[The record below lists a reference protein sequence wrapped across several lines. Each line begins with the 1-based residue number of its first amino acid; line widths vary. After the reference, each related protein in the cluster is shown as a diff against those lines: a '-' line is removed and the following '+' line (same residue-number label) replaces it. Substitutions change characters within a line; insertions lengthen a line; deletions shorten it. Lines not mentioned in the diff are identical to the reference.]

1 MMSAYRAPGVYREE
15 IFLQPEAPVITG
27 LPGFIG
33 IFNCLDNIAK
43 PPANFPI
50 LLHRQR
56 EFEDSFTNTVTNV
69 LNVKS
74 EGYLQTAIR
83 GFFENGGTRC
93 YVVRVESLQESAF
106 QQAIASL
113 APLTDLDL
121 VAVPDVMLL
130 TDESA
135 ILRVQQT
142 VLQHCAEQGDRFAI
156 LDALPNRSTETIIAQ
171 RQQLTVSQPE
181 PVNGALYY
189 PWLTNASGRLIP
201 PSGHVAGIFARS
213 DRDRGVFKAPAN
225 EIIRD
230 VLDLEKAIDNPTNAK
245 LNGQGINCLRSFP
258 GRGIRL
264 WGTRTLSRDPN
275 WRYIN
280 VRRLFLTVGRA
291 IERNQIGAT
300 FDPNAPQLWNRIQ
313 RELSA
318 YLTQLWQEGALQ
330 GQTPAEAFYVKCD
343 AETNPLEVR
352 EVGQVITEIGLAP
365 ATPAEF
371 IVVRVI
377 QRAGTT
383 EIIPEF

>member
-1 MMSAYRAPGVYREE
+1 MIATYRAPGVYREE
-15 IFLQPEAPVITG
+15 IFLQPEAPLPTG
-27 LPGFIG
+27 IPAFVG
-33 IFNCLDNIAK
+33 IFQSRENTAE
-43 PPANFPI
+43 PPTNLPI
-50 LLHRQR
+50 LLHRQE
-56 EFEDSFTNTVTNV
+56 EFLDSFTNTVTNA
-69 LNVKS
+69 LGITS

-106 QQAIASL
+106 QQAIAAL

-130 TDESA
+130 SDENA

-142 VLQHCAEQGDRFAI
+142 VLQHCAQQGDRFAI
-156 LDALPNRSTETIIAQ
+156 LDALPKRTAETIIAQ
-171 RQQLTVSQPE
+171 RQQLTIGQPE

-201 PSGHVAGIFARS
+201 PSGHIAGIFARS

-225 EIIRD
+225 AVISD
-230 VLDLEKAIDNPTNAK
+230 VLDLEQVIDNPTNAE
-245 LNGQGINCLRSFP
+245 LNASGINCLRSFP

-264 WGTRTLSRDPN
+264 WGARTLSRDPN
-275 WRYIN
+275 WRYVN
-280 VRRLFLTVGRA
+280 VRRLFLTVGRV

-300 FDPNAPQLWNRIQ
+300 FDPNSPQLWNRIQ

-318 YLTQLWQEGALQ
+318 YFTQLWQDGALQ
-330 GQTPAEAFYVKCD
+330 GQTPTQAFYVKCD
-343 AETNPLEVR
+343 AQTNPPEIR
-352 EVGQVITEIGLAP
+352 EAGQVITEIGLAP

-371 IVVRVI
+371 IVVRII
-377 QRAGTT
+377 QHAGTT
-383 EIIPEF
+383 EITPEF